1 CPLSYGETG
10 DVAARPR
17 EAARVAIPFNLAT
30 APYAE
35 IYLNPFKAAAAS
47 FAVEVIAAPVRDR
60 SEQTSSSLPSRSSCA
75 RRPPTRSNR
84 ERCSGLVFSH
94 CHQPILCNKGSASFA
109 RRCATSDMRKDKT

>member
-94 CHQPILCNKGSASFA
+94 CHHATKA
-109 RRCATSDMRKDKT
+109 RRLSRGVARPRI